1 MLPITRHIR
10 NCNQTSYNQ
19 RDAVVRG
26 LNSKSH
32 KEISFKSLKKIQYK
46 KKIIIK
52 LKLPAGNY
60 LFQVISNCNEK
71 MRCGTGNMI
80 TI

>member
-1 MLPITRHIR
+1 M
-10 NCNQTSYNQ
+10 
-19 RDAVVRG
+19 
-26 LNSKSH
+26 
-32 KEISFKSLKKIQYK
+32 
-46 KKIIIK
+46 IK

>member
-1 MLPITRHIR
+1 MLPITKHIR